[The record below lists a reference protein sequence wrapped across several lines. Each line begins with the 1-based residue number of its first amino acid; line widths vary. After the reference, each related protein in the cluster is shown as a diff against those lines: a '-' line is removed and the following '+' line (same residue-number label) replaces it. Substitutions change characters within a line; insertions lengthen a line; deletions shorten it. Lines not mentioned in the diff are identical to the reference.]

1 MVQKQFAFGLIIE
14 HIIKKCNMFR
24 FICSFILITFLL
36 VSCSSGK
43 NISEKSGNTLED
55 DGLLVDFHKNTTLT
69 DITEQAASEGKLI
82 FMDIYADWCLPCK
95 LMNEDV
101 YSDKNISD
109 FLNDNFISV
118 KVNAE
123 KGNGPNMTVLYNVS
137 SFPGLLFLDE
147 KGRVLE
153 RKEGAAYHTELR
165 QMAERALAT
174 Q

>member
-1 MVQKQFAFGLIIE
+1 MTRHVSFGLIIE
-14 HIIKKCNMFR
+14 HINKKYNMCR
-24 FICSFILITFLL
+24 ITYSLILISSMLIA
-36 VSCSSGK
+36 CSTGK
-43 NISEKSGNTLED
+43 NASVKPAAAAD
-55 DGLLVDFHKNTTLT
+55 DGLLVDFHKNASLM
-69 DITEQAASEGKLI
+69 DITEKAASEGKLV

-101 YSDKNISD
+101 YSDKDLSD
-109 FLNDNFISV
+109 FLNDNFISI

-147 KGRVLE
+147 NGRVLE

-165 QMAERALAT
+165 QMAERALASR
-174 Q
+174 